1 MNLLDVLKSQLT
13 SGNTMD
19 VISNL
24 LGENKTTA
32 QSGLDAI
39 LPTLLGSVIQKS
51 SSTEGANSVL
61 NVLKSGSFDGSMLN
75 NISGLLGD
83 GDATNTLLNSGSSLL
98 NTFLGEKT
106 ASVINIISNL
116 SGLKNGS
123 TSSLLKLAAPLLMS
137 VIGKNSSG
145 LSASGLA
152 SMLMGQSS
160 FVKDALPAGIGN
172 LLGLSALGSPAVSST
187 ATTTATTDD
196 SSSLFSKL
204 TPWLLGA
211 AVLAGLL
218 FAWKSC
224 QKTEMTPPAVVESAK
239 QTTSDTVT
247 KASDAMGNAAN
258 KVVEAFKVSLPGGT
272 VLDVP
277 KGSLEDQIVA
287 FIQSKE
293 AVSKTKWF
301 DFDRL
306 LFETGKATLKPESEE
321 QLKNTAAI
329 MKAFPKVK
337 IKIGGYTDN
346 TGNAASNMKLS
357 ADRAKNVMSELVKL
371 GVAAARLT
379 AEGYGSN
386 NPVASNDTEE
396 GKAKNR
402 RISISV
408 REK

>member
-75 NISGLLGD
+75 NISGLLGG

-346 TGNAASNMKLS
+346 TGNAASNIKLS